1 MTSTPP
7 VPEPAAAAAA
17 TRAWIAPAVPQPDRL
32 TVAAGTFWRGYR
44 EPVATSVLAGAGATG
59 LLGAV
64 VLTARPGLGLAIL
77 TVAGWGAAAPVL
89 VRRRRWADLALA
101 VGAVALVAVVAVRDS
116 TPVIVTALLVAVA
129 AALVAA
135 TGARSPLAVLASPL
149 TGAATA
155 VRTLP
160 WLTRGVLGRAHASV
174 RTVVGTAAAVVVALL
189 LALVL
194 GSLFAAADP
203 VFAQLLPHLDLAD
216 VPARIVLGFLAA
228 GATAA
233 LAHLVTTPPPGARFQ
248 LGRAR
253 AARLHEWLVPVLTL
267 AVLVW
272 VFVLVQVSGLLGGTR
287 QLLEATGLTYAQ
299 YARQGF
305 GQLLLATA
313 LTLLVVAV
321 AARRAPRETSTQ
333 RLWTSAALGL
343 ACIGTLGVVASAL
356 RRMDLYVDAF
366 GLTRLRVMAT
376 WAELVLGAGL
386 VLVIA
391 AGFRWRAGWLP
402 RAMVGTLVLAAL
414 GLAVWNPDAQIVRH
428 NVAAT
433 ELDGLDLPYLAGLS
447 SDAVPAAQELPEP
460 ERSRLL
466 ALLPHEAPD
475 GWAAWN
481 LARARAAADS

>member
-17 TRAWIAPAVPQPDRL
+17 PSWAPPRAPQPDRL
-32 TVAAGTFWRGYR
+32 TLAARTFWQGYR
-44 EPVATSVLAGAGATG
+44 APVPASVLAGAGVTG

-64 VLTARPGLGLAIL
+64 VLTSRPGLGLVLL
-77 TVAGWGAAAPVL
+77 TIAGWAAAAPVL
-89 VRRRRWADLALA
+89 VHRRRWADLALA

-116 TPVIVTALLVAVA
+116 PPVLVTALLVAVV

-160 WLTRGVLGRAHASV
+160 WMTRGLVGRAHSSV
-174 RTVVGTAAAVVVALL
+174 RALVGAAAAVAVAVG
-189 LALVL
+189 LALVF
-194 GSLFAAADP
+194 GALFASADP
-203 VFAQLLPHLDLAD
+203 VFARLLPHLDLAD
-216 VPARIVLGFLAA
+216 APARIVLGLLAA
-228 GATAA
+228 GAAAA
-233 LAHLVTTPPPGARFQ
+233 LAHLVTTPPPGARFH
-248 LGRAR
+248 RPPAR
-253 AARLHEWLVPVLTL
+253 TARLHEWLLPVLTL
-267 AVLVW
+267 DALVW
-272 VFVLVQVSGLLGGTR
+272 AFVLVQVSGLLGGSA
-287 QLLEATGLTYAQ
+287 QLLARAGLSYAE

-321 AARRAPRETSTQ
+321 AARRAPRATATH
-333 RLWTSAALGL
+333 RLWTTVGLGL
-343 ACIGTLGVVASAL
+343 LCLGTLGVVAFAL
-356 RRMDLYVDAF
+356 RRMGLYVDAF

-386 VLVIA
+386 LLVIA
-391 AGFRWRAGWLP
+391 AGVRWRAGWLP
-402 RAMVGTLVLAAL
+402 RALVGTLVVAAL

-428 NVAAT
+428 NAT
-433 ELDGLDLPYLAGLS
+433 ATALDGLDLPYLAELS
-447 SDAVPAAQELPEP
+447 ADAVPAARDLPEP
-460 ERSRLL
+460 DRSRLL
-466 ALLPHEAPD
+466 TSLPHEAPD

-481 LARARAAADS
+481 LSRAQAAADS